1 MPVAASKA
9 ARAAAVRR
17 AILSEFGVDL
27 HADDEDLEQ
36 QQKSCFLAALLVM
49 KMVQNDGKVR
59 LIVDLRLRQLAHTSS
74 TNLPLGF
81 CFPGAPNR

>member
-27 HADDEDLEQ
+27 HADGDEDAEQ

-49 KMVQNDGKVR
+49 KMVQNDGKVQ
-59 LIVDLRLRQLAHTSS
+59 IVCGF
-74 TNLPLGF
+74 LG
-81 CFPGAPNR
+81 AQ